1 MIYLND
7 KVVAYLNENKIAFNN
22 GDFAIYIIDGVET
35 ITSWNTS
42 KLGAQPTQEQLDSA
56 YATQQANIAATE
68 QAKIDLKA
76 SAHAK
81 LAAIGLTPEEI
92 AYLGA

>member
-7 KVVAYLNENKIAFNN
+7 KVVAYLNENRIAFYI

-42 KLGAQPTQEQLDSA
+42 KLGEQPTKEQLDSA
-56 YATQQANIAATE
+56 YATQQANIAAVE

-76 SAHAK
+76 SVQAK